1 MSSDTPG
8 NVHPLKPPHTPQED
22 TPPNMIYSTK
32 DLTQLYLAMCGV
44 IKDQEERI
52 KALESKIAGQTQ

>member
-8 NVHPLKPPHTPQED
+8 NVHHLSPHSPQED